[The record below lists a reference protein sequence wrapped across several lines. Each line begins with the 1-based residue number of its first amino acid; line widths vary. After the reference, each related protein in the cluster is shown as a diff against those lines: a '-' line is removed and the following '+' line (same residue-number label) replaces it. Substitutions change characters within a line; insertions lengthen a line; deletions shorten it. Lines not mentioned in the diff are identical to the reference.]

1 MFPNRNWRE
10 YCETSILKY
19 CVDLPTIDFSG
30 DIDILTRFVES
41 VQNMIQYSLKCA
53 KGHAFESWFQSAEA
67 HDKLAATGMVTCPVC
82 GSGDV
87 EKSIMAPR
95 VRTAR
100 SKRQKAEGGAL
111 SVTASEASQALQKL
125 KNHIETHSSYVGSNF
140 AAEARAIHLG
150 DLPERSIHGEA
161 RADEARKLI
170 EDGIPVAPLPF
181 MPKQKTN

>member
-1 MFPNRNWRE
+1 
-10 YCETSILKY
+10 
-19 CVDLPTIDFSG
+19 
-30 DIDILTRFVES
+30 
-41 VQNMIQYSLKCA
+41 MIQYSLKCA
-53 KGHAFESWFQSAEA
+53 NGHEFESWFQSAEA
-67 HDKLAATGMVTCPVC
+67 HDKLATAGMVTCPVC
-82 GSGDV
+82 GSVDV
-87 EKSIMAPR
+87 KKSIMTPR

-100 SKRQKAEGGAL
+100 SKRQKAEERAL
-111 SVTASEASQALQKL
+111 SVSASKASQALQKL
-125 KNHIETHSSYVGSNF
+125 KNHIETHSNYVGTNF